1 MTSSNR
7 RLSLIFALLP
17 AFNVSPFY
25 APRRDPVTPA
35 YDVELATCWIAGE
48 VRWQV
53 HEMNVRS
60 GAAVASSVGA
70 VDQASQ
76 LSETNQDPGDQAA
89 A

>member
-35 YDVELATCWIAGE
+35 YDVELATCRIAGE
-48 VRWQV
+48 VRWHV

-60 GAAVASSVGA
+60 GEAMASSVGA
-70 VDQASQ
+70 VDQA
-76 LSETNQDPGDQAA
+76 P
-89 A
+89 